1 MFIMLVMNKLGRPT
15 KYSEALVDTICEQ
28 IAMGRSLVK
37 ICGELDLSY
46 SQVMVWLQKYTDFA
60 ERYARARQDQADWY
74 ADEIISVI
82 DNAKS
87 DRNEIER
94 AKIKIEA
101 LKWVASKLKP
111 KKYGDKLD
119 LTSNGD
125 RIEVPIYGGLSVKP
139 REREVLEG
147 QIIKSQQ
154 IPTEVA
160 S

>member
-1 MFIMLVMNKLGRPT
+1 MDKLGRPT
-15 KYSEALVDTICEQ
+15 KYTEAVADDICER
-28 IAMGRSLVK
+28 IARGKSLIN
-37 ICGELDLSY
+37 ICSELNLSY
-46 SQVMVWLQKYTDFA
+46 SQVMVWLKKYTDFTDK
-60 ERYARARQDQADWY
+60 YAHAREAQADWY

-94 AKIKIEA
+94 AKVKIEA

-125 RIEVPIYGGLSVKP
+125 IMPVPIYGGLSVKP
-139 REREVLEG
+139 HERKTLEG
-147 QIIKSQQ
+147 EVVEPVKSKALS
-154 IPTEVA
+154 I
-160 S
+160 

>member
-1 MFIMLVMNKLGRPT
+1 MNKMGRPT

-28 IAMGRSLVK
+28 IAMGRSLVN
-37 ICGELDLSY
+37 ICAELDLSY
-46 SQVMVWLQKYTDFA
+46 SQVMVWLQKYPDFTDK
-60 ERYARARQDQADWY
+60 YARAKEAQADWY

-82 DNAKS
+82 DGAKS

-94 AKIKIEA
+94 AKVKIEA

-125 RIEVPIYGGLSVKP
+125 RIEQPIYGGLSVRP
-139 REREVLEG
+139 HERAVVEG
-147 QIIKSQQ
+147 QIIKPQQ

>member
-1 MFIMLVMNKLGRPT
+1 MNTLGRPT
-15 KYSEALVDTICEQ
+15 KYTEAIADTACER
-28 IAMGRSLVK
+28 IAQGKSLVN

-46 SQVMVWLQKYTDFA
+46 TQVMVWLKKYPDFTDN
-60 ERYARARQDQADWY
+60 YARARQDQADWY

-82 DNAKS
+82 DNAPS

-111 KKYGDKLD
+111 KRYGDKLD
-119 LTSNGD
+119 LTSDGE
-125 RIEVPIYGGLSVKP
+125 RVPMPIYGGLSVKP
-139 REREVLEG
+139 WERKEAVEGEVVKP
-147 QIIKSQQ
+147 KS
-154 IPTEVA
+154 TTRLA

>member
-1 MFIMLVMNKLGRPT
+1 MNTLGRPT
-15 KYSEALVDTICEQ
+15 KYSNALSETICEQ
-28 IAMGRSLVK
+28 IAQGKSLVN
-37 ICGELDLSY
+37 ICGELDISY
-46 SQVMVWLQKYTDFA
+46 TQVMVWLSKYPDFTDK
-60 ERYARARQDQADWY
+60 YARAREAQADWY

-119 LTSNGD
+119 LTSAGE
-125 RIEVPIYGGLSVKP
+125 RIEQPIYGGLSVPKKSP
-139 REREVLEG
+139 IEG
-147 QIIKSQQ
+147 QVVKSA
-154 IPTEVA
+154 PTV
-160 S
+160 SLSS